1 MLALIPLG
9 AGTSVGFRKHKY
21 IRGVFIY
28 SFTLLIGD
36 WEFHHKKA
44 FAFSLRDTNDYIRM

>member
-9 AGTSVGFRKHKY
+9 AGTSVGFRKHKC